1 MKKYLITGESGFIGK
16 HLLGLLKNY
25 QAEIRVIARKKNHK
39 YETFV
44 CNLGSEKIPY
54 AALDSIDTVI
64 HLAGLSHDVKNPLTS
79 SKIYYDV
86 NVSATID
93 LAQAAV
99 DSGVKSFVFV
109 SSTKAGGNPIV
120 GSCAD
125 ESDQFEPEGIYGKT
139 KREAEIQLL
148 KIGEDSDM
156 SVSIIRPSLVYGPG
170 MKGNLKLML
179 NGIKKSY
186 FPPLPETGNIRS
198 MIHVD
203 DLVNAIL
210 LISENDLTNGEIY
223 IATDGE
229 SYSSRDI
236 YNIMRDVAGKR
247 PLKWSV
253 PKFVFLS
260 LALLSPRIRYKIDK
274 LLGDQ
279 CYSSKKLRLLGFVPK
294 RKFKEM
300 NETSF

>member
-1 MKKYLITGESGFIGK
+1 MKKYLITGESGFVGK
-16 HLLGLLKNY
+16 YLLALLNTY
-25 QAEIRVIARKKNHK
+25 QNEIRVIARKKNHN

-79 SKIYYDV
+79 SKLYYDV

-109 SSTKAGGNPIV
+109 SSTKAGGNPIF

-156 SVSIIRPSLVYGPG
+156 SISIIRPSLVYGPG

-179 NGIKKSY
+179 NGIKKSF

-260 LALLSPRIRYKIDK
+260 LALISPRIRYKIDK

-279 CYSSKKLRLLGFVPK
+279 CYSSKKLKLLGFVPK

>member
-1 MKKYLITGESGFIGK
+1 MEKYLITGESGFVGK
-16 HLLGLLKNY
+16 YLLALLSTY
-25 QAEIRVIARKKNHK
+25 QSDISVIARKKNNQ
-39 YETFV
+39 YTTFI
-44 CNLGSEKIPY
+44 CNLGVDKIPHY
-54 AALDSIDTVI
+54 ALDSIDTVI
-64 HLAGLSHDVKNPLTS
+64 HLAGLAHDVKNPLTS
-79 SKIYYDV
+79 TQLYYDV
-86 NVSATID
+86 NVTASID
-93 LAQAAV
+93 LAQAAA
-99 DSGVKSFVFV
+99 DNGVKSFIFI
-109 SSTKAGGNPIV
+109 SSTKAGGNPIF
-120 GSCAD
+120 SCCAD
-125 ESDQFEPEGIYGKT
+125 ESDQFEPEGVYGKT

-148 KIGEDSDM
+148 KIGKKSDM
-156 SVSIIRPSLVYGPG
+156 NISIIRPALVYGPN

-179 NGIKKSY
+179 TGIRKGF

-203 DLVNAIL
+203 DLVSAIL
-210 LISENDLTNGEIY
+210 FISENDHSNGEIY

-236 YNIMRDVAGKR
+236 FNIMREVAGKR

-260 LALLSPRIRYKIDK
+260 LALISPRIRYKIDK
-274 LLGDQ
+274 LLGNQ
-279 CYSSKKLRLLGFVPK
+279 CYSSKKLKSLGFVPK

>member
-16 HLLGLLKNY
+16 YLLALLSTY
-25 QAEIRVIARKKNHK
+25 QSDVRVIARKNNNQYK
-39 YETFV
+39 TFI
-44 CNLGSEKIPY
+44 CNLGVDKVPH

-64 HLAGLSHDVKNPLTS
+64 HLAGLAHDVKNPLTS
-79 SKIYYDV
+79 SKLYYDV
-86 NVSATID
+86 NVNATIN
-93 LAQAAV
+93 LAQAAAA
-99 DSGVKSFVFV
+99 SGVKSFVFI
-109 SSTKAGGNPIV
+109 SSTKAGGGPII

-125 ESDQFEPEGIYGKT
+125 ERDQLEPEGVYGKT

-148 KIGEDSDM
+148 KIGKKTDM
-156 SVSIIRPSLVYGPG
+156 NISIIRPALVYGPG

-179 NGIKKSY
+179 NGIKKGF

-203 DLVNAIL
+203 DLVKAIL
-210 LISENDLTNGEIY
+210 LVSDNNRTNGEIY

-236 YNIMRDVAGKR
+236 YNIMRDVVGKR

-260 LALLSPRIRYKIDK
+260 LALISPRIRYKVDK
-274 LLGDQ
+274 LLCDQ
-279 CYSSKKLRLLGFVPK
+279 CYSSKKLKSLGFAPK

>member
-25 QAEIRVIARKKNHK
+25 QTEIRVIARKKNHN

-79 SKIYYDV
+79 SKLYYDV

-109 SSTKAGGNPIV
+109 SSTKAGGNPIF

-156 SVSIIRPSLVYGPG
+156 SISIIRPSLVYGPG

-179 NGIKKSY
+179 NGIKKSF

-260 LALLSPRIRYKIDK
+260 LALISPRIRYKIDK

-279 CYSSKKLRLLGFVPK
+279 CYSSKKLKLLGFVPK